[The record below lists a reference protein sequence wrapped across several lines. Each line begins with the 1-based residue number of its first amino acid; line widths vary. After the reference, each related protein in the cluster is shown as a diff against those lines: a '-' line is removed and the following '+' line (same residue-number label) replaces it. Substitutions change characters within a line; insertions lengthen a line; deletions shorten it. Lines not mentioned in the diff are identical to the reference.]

1 MSIKENE
8 THIVLACGILTFA
21 LWGIVLYLFHI
32 IEKQERESA
41 LFCIIPYL

>member
-8 THIVLACGILTFA
+8 TYMVLACGILTFA
-21 LWGIVLYLFHI
+21 LWGIVLSLLRI

-41 LFCIIPYL
+41 LFRIIPYL